1 MRLVFMGSPDLAVP
15 SLRALHRAASESGC
29 TIDLVI
35 TQPDRPAGRG
45 LKLTP
50 SPVGKEAAALGLA
63 TIKPER
69 VAQAEAA
76 IKEARP
82 GCLLVVAFG
91 QILPPE
97 ILALAP
103 AINLHT
109 SLLPRYRGAA
119 PISRAIMDGLE
130 TTGLSTMLIDR
141 GLDSGPVLLQRGLP
155 IKAEDTALS
164 LGRRMAAEG
173 ADLLLATLAA
183 WAEGRLT
190 PYPQDES
197 QASYAPRLRRE
208 EALLNWGESAWRL
221 SCLTRGLYPWPGSS
235 VPLGQGRVLKLFPP
249 VRLLPELRSFRP
261 GDILNHRLPAACSL
275 PLPGRD
281 CLLVACADG
290 AVGFAQAQ
298 SPGKQRQS
306 GAVMARW
313 LRDQGVESL

>member
-1 MRLVFMGSPDLAVP
+1 
-15 SLRALHRAASESGC
+15 
-29 TIDLVI
+29 
-35 TQPDRPAGRG
+35 
-45 LKLTP
+45 
-50 SPVGKEAAALGLA
+50 VGKEAAALGIA
-63 TIKPER
+63 AIKPER

-76 IKEARP
+76 IKQARP
-82 GCLLVVAFG
+82 DCLLVVAFG

-119 PISRAIMDGLE
+119 PINRAIMDGTE
-130 TTGLSTMLIDR
+130 ITGLSTMLISQ
-141 GLDSGPVLLQRGLP
+141 GLDSGPVLLQRSLP
-155 IKAEDTALS
+155 INQEDTALS

-183 WAEGRLT
+183 WAKGCLVLC
-190 PYPQDES
+190 PQDES

-208 EALLNWGESAWRL
+208 EARLSWGESAWRL
-221 SCLTRGLYPWPGSS
+221 SCLVRGLYPWPGSS
-235 VPLGQGRVLKLFPP
+235 VPLGPGKVLKLFPP
-249 VRLLPELRSFRP
+249 LRLLPELNYFRP
-261 GDILNHRLPAACSL
+261 GEILNHRLPASGSL
-275 PLPGRD
+275 PPLCRD

-298 SPGKQRQS
+298 APGKQRQA